1 MKELAT
7 LARGGDRLWKIVD
20 GVTVGAL
27 YPISHLLSPARPRP
41 GCKVL

>member
-1 MKELAT
+1 MEMKELAT

-27 YPISHLLSPARPRP
+27 YPISHLLTSPPTRS
-41 GCKVL
+41 GL